1 MKTEGMDTSAA
12 AAAASQEL
20 RVEDSPSAPAA
31 KVASVGED
39 GLVKESVPSVGSA
52 LIRLSGRGR
61 YWVESGVR

>member
-39 GLVKESVPSVGSA
+39 GLE
-52 LIRLSGRGR
+52 IGRAH
-61 YWVESGVR
+61 V